1 MSTRSERAADKAQNE
16 KNLKILKEL
25 MKRPDNKRCVDCRK
39 RDPRWAAWNLGVF
52 FCIRCSGIHR
62 SLGVHISKVKSV
74 DLDTWTTD
82 QVDNM
87 VKWGNSKANS
97 YWESQL
103 PSNFEPPE
111 G

>member
-16 KNLKILKEL
+16 KNIKILKEL
-25 MKRPDNKRCVDCRK
+25 MMRPENRKCVDCRK
-39 RDPRWAAWNLGVF
+39 RDPRWASWNLGVF

-82 QVDNM
+82 QVQNM